1 MIWKETI
8 KDEMRRIQRHM
19 DNLFRGF
26 SRRFNAVGGHYYRD
40 ALVEMDENDNEF
52 VLRVELPGVDKENI
66 KLNILER
73 GIEIKAEKKR
83 EEEKKDDK
91 KMIYGFVRS
100 YSGFYQ
106 SLDLSEEADLEN
118 IDALYKNGVLI
129 IKVQKKKSA
138 IAKKEVKIK

>member
-1 MIWKETI
+1 M
-8 KDEMRRIQRHM
+8 
-19 DNLFRGF
+19 
-26 SRRFNAVGGHYYRD
+26 
-40 ALVEMDENDNEF
+40 
-52 VLRVELPGVDKENI
+52 
-66 KLNILER
+66 ER

-129 IKVQKKKSA
+129 IKVPKKKSA